1 MVIHVKWFSTVF
13 KVIIITITK
22 RNTQLSRFKE
32 MRLYCLVFNTHTHT
46 TITYS
51 KERKRKVINPT
62 ADYLEVGSR
71 IILYLNNTS
80 LSSRLL
86 KIFYK
91 SC

>member
-46 TITYS
+46 QQSHIQ
-51 KERKRKVINPT
+51 KRERES
-62 ADYLEVGSR
+62 D
-71 IILYLNNTS
+71 
-80 LSSRLL
+80 
-86 KIFYK
+86 
-91 SC
+91 